1 MPGQLKNPVRCVAV
15 AALGCLASLQSSS
28 AYASVEQE
36 WRFRVYLDDREIGH
50 HHFTLTRDGAQQQL
64 ATQAKFDVTFLKI
77 PLFSYRHDNVER
89 WSDNCLE
96 QISSN
101 TDQNG
106 TKYRV
111 EGQATGDAFQVRTNT
126 GEQALPACVSTF
138 AYWDKSFLQRDR
150 LLNSQT
156 GEYLDVEVDYLGEKP
171 LALQAAKVRA
181 HHYRLTANKLNIEVW
196 YSLDD
201 HWLAL
206 QSTTD
211 GGRLLRY
218 VAE

>member
-1 MPGQLKNPVRCVAV
+1 MNPVRCLAV
-15 AALGCLASLQSSS
+15 AALGCMASLLPLTAGAS
-28 AYASVEQE
+28 AEQE

-50 HHFTLTRDGAQQQL
+50 HHFKLTRDGMEERL

-89 WSDNCLE
+89 WSDKCLE

-106 TKYRV
+106 KQYRV
-111 EGQATGDAFQVRTNT
+111 EGLATGEGFHVQTNS
-126 GEQALPACVSTF
+126 GEQKLPACISTF

-156 GEYLDVEVDYLGEKP
+156 GEYLAVEVDYLGEKP
-171 LALQAAKVRA
+171 LTLQAADVQA
-181 HHYRLTANKLNIEVW
+181 HHYRLTANKLDIEVW
-196 YSLDD
+196 YSRDNQ
-201 HWLAL
+201 WLAL
-206 QSTTD
+206 QSTTE

>member
-1 MPGQLKNPVRCVAV
+1 MSRQVKNPLRYLAVAV
-15 AALGCLASLQSSS
+15 LGCLASLQPIT
-28 AYASVEQE
+28 AYASAEQE

-50 HHFTLTRDGAQQQL
+50 HHFTLTRDGRQERL
-64 ATQAKFDVTFLKI
+64 ATQAKFDVRFLKI

-106 TKYRV
+106 KKFRV

-126 GEQALPACVSTF
+126 GERALPACVSTF

-171 LALQAAKVRA
+171 LALQAAEVRA
-181 HHYRLTANKLNIEVW
+181 HHYRLTANKLDIEVW

-201 HWLAL
+201 RWLAL

-211 GGRLLRY
+211 SGRLLRY